1 MALRTTLL
9 LIILINSVYGY
20 TQVTD
25 NFSDGDFTNDPI
37 WSGDDSYFVVTEENR
52 LNSNGPSDAASVLHL
67 STVSSVMDYTIW
79 EFLLDLNFNGTTS
92 NFFRIYLT
100 SDKLD
105 QEDNPTG
112 YFIQMGQTSA
122 DYIKLFRND
131 AGTVQEIAQGTTGFS
146 SSIIGEVR
154 IRVIRDVLGN
164 WTIYADPNGAQDFQ
178 LEASVLDNTY
188 TSTNYFGVYFQYS
201 TTSRYDD
208 FGFDD
213 LVISQL
219 EMDTVEVLS
228 ATEVV
233 VYFNQPIDQT
243 DAETTGSYTLPGYT
257 VSSATQSSVSDSV
270 VTLTLDGGTPLVTGD
285 YTLTVTS
292 ALTRNS
298 DATYDFSYT
307 QLQLQSALTLSETEM
322 LLTFNDD
329 LEETSAETLTNYT
342 IDNGIGQPAGVS
354 LNEDRSQV
362 TLTLSNSLYEGTTF
376 ELTLSGIENEIGNSV
391 FAGTEDFTF
400 VIPVVIDSAAAQS
413 QSTVLVMFN
422 KPLNETIAED
432 VLNYSLSGGLGNPIS
447 ATLQDGSQSV
457 ELTFSE
463 NLADDNYVLTIND
476 VEDLDGNIIA
486 ENSTISFSYLHLDIV
501 SVVQVGDESV
511 RITFNQE
518 VDESTAEMVG
528 NYSLSE
534 MGSPTLASH
543 SSEDLS
549 EVTLTWDELYNSVY
563 TLSITGISN
572 QIQNSE
578 PSELS
583 AQLAISKASDYRQ
596 LLITE
601 IMADPTPVVG
611 LPDAEYVEIYNP
623 GSFSIN
629 LEGFELNDEP
639 LDSFILQPG
648 AYALLT
654 DDSNLAAFGV
664 TNGIAI
670 TSFDALTNSGET
682 VYLRDQFGNLL
693 DSVTYALSWYR
704 SDAKDDGGYALELMD
719 PLQPCSD
726 SQNWIASVHSNGGT
740 PGVENSVFDDQD
752 TSTPQLLSVTALSDN
767 QLTVV
772 FSEPM
777 EASSVTTESFDLEG
791 YAFTTV
797 SAVSYTTFSLQLSAD
812 LISERS
818 YTLTVSNVSDCRG
831 NILTDQNIS
840 FYHDTR
846 PPQFSRVQVL
856 TSQTV
861 ALIFSEPLNEAIAED
876 EANYSITGYT
886 VDQALLQDSAT
897 HRVHVSFNE
906 EFELEANY
914 SLTYSQLEDTL
925 GNALVTANASFEY
938 QDQIDTAYVV
948 APNLLAL
955 RFTEALESTSATSFV
970 NYWLEDVKSRPVEI
984 ALSESDPK
992 LVHLAFGANFSE
1004 NKDLRIFVSNIKKSV
1019 DNSSLITPAYTFKYD
1034 TRAATIASLLVKND
1048 SQLII
1053 TWSEPM
1059 EVQTATTSSYYELED
1074 DEQPIEI
1081 LQLSDTEY
1089 ELTFANQFEMEVQ
1102 KRLSAKGMKDRY
1114 GVEVTTT
1121 RNVDF
1126 TYDPRPPS
1134 INEVRLIDP
1143 DRLKISFSEKVSL
1156 GSATSLTNYTIE
1168 GENPLAAEL
1177 LGPDS
1182 AKVVLTFS
1190 SIESKTEG
1198 QLIAIGLSDQ
1208 VGNISDSDT
1217 ILVNTQ
1223 NPNMVSLVPET
1234 DSSFVLTYSHSMN
1247 PVAFEKSSYSLD
1259 EFTIAEVSQRDDYSA
1274 VFTVHEKFTEGDSLK
1289 LTSDAIEGANNELV
1303 LSPFVSARFTSY
1315 FEGYDLLDEQTLWVR
1330 FDTEFSSISKTVF
1343 TIEGNSISLVNI
1355 DPEELGSVRVLLS
1368 TPLEPNVPLM
1378 LEWAGISD
1386 KFGRRLPD
1394 YRLSVER
1401 DTQKPEVSD
1410 LESEYLGKLTLTFTE
1425 PMDESSLKAISNYRL
1440 LGKGHPAAITVVDD
1454 RTALLDFDNGLE
1466 VGVGYDLLILPIS
1479 DVAGNYSVQDT
1490 VAFSYQPPAFPAYG
1504 DIVINELM
1512 IDPSPAVGLPEVEYI
1527 ELFNAS
1533 SQAYDLRGLKIG
1545 DPSVETILPAY
1556 VLDPESYVLIVAT
1569 SSKSLFSGS
1578 NILGISGFPSLG
1590 NTGDHVL
1597 LKTIFGDLVD
1607 DVNYETSW
1615 YGDPLKDDGGF
1626 SLERIDPWGMCPE
1639 GVNWQASTHS
1649 LGGSPG
1655 EENSGYRTGSDADL
1669 PMIEGFM
1676 ALSTSQFQI
1685 SFDEPM
1691 DSSSLLTMIITM
1703 AGFEIE
1709 ERTVGGD
1716 YFTELT
1722 FSLSTPVALGET
1734 YELEVSGASDC
1745 SGNLMEPETISV
1757 GFGRAPVSGELII
1770 TEIMADP
1777 DPVVG
1782 LPNSEFIEVYNAT
1795 DELISLSGVRLRDAT
1810 SSTTLPDVNVPG
1822 GAYFILCPS
1831 TQVAAFSPYGLT
1843 VGVTSWPSLNNTGE
1857 QLSLFKDVTIEAVA
1871 YSNKWYSSD
1880 EKSDGGY
1887 SLEIINPTGSCP
1899 GGANWSETTDP
1910 SGGTPGRQ
1918 NSVYSLE
1925 PDSEVPVLKSYST
1938 PDELTIRFTFSEPM
1952 DSSSLMGAM
1961 VEGVNLS
1968 SRVVTTAD
1976 FDELQITLSDPLP
1989 KGSLVEITISSAS
2002 DCSGNLMEPETISVG
2017 FGRAPV
2023 SGDLIIT
2030 EIMADPDPVIGLP
2043 NSEFIEVY
2051 NATDE
2056 LISLSGVRLRDAT
2069 SSTTLPDVNVPG
2081 GTYFI
2086 LCPSTQVVA
2095 FSSYGLTV
2103 GVTSWPSL
2111 NNTGEALSLFKD
2123 VTIAAVTYS
2132 NDWYENSEKS
2142 DGGYSLEL
2150 INPFGICPGGANW
2163 SESNDPSGGT
2173 PGRQNSVYSLEPD
2186 SEAPIVISL
2195 EVLDETT
2202 IRFTFS
2208 ESMDSE
2214 SLLGAD
2220 ITGLSVSETR
2230 LLDQDFTILEVLLSS
2245 PLPKGVSVE
2254 VALSGPS
2261 DCSGN
2266 PMTAR
2271 TFVVGLGDIP
2281 GFNDLLITEIMA
2293 DPEPVAGLPNSEF
2306 FELYNA
2312 SDRLLKLKDV
2322 ELHDATNTVTLPAVV
2337 IPPGGYWFFTPS
2349 SSLGL
2354 YGEVT
2359 NQSAV
2364 SGWTTLNNT
2373 GESLSLWHGSQLVF
2387 QITYSDDWHDSDE
2400 KSGGGYSLE
2409 MKDLSNP
2416 CGGSLNWGSSMA
2428 SAGGTPGREN
2438 SNAESVPDNFGPNLI
2453 GAFAIAADTL
2463 LLIFDEG
2470 LNPDF
2475 TASIELSFDPELSYH
2490 TSFLNADRTE
2500 VKVALNG
2507 ELKVNQSYGLT
2518 VKGVTDCNGN
2528 EIRKNTASLV
2538 LPDEAVADELILNEI
2553 LFDPRPEG
2561 VDFVEVH
2568 NRSEKYIDLQG
2579 WGIGRLTED
2588 LQTRWIGQRYILKP
2602 GGFVAITTD
2611 SVIVKNQYPQGVN
2624 KQFLQ
2629 ISSLPS
2635 LPNDAG
2641 TVVLSSP
2648 TGEIVDQFSYE
2659 DDFHLSFLES
2669 VDGVSLERISA
2680 DGLTQDAN
2688 NWTSASSAAGY
2699 ATPGYINSQAFEA
2712 RTSNARVTIDPKVFV
2727 PGSANPAHQ
2736 SFTTINYQFD
2746 KGGQFANIT
2755 VYNQMGQ
2762 PVAELARGTSLGT
2775 SGFVRW
2781 DGTTGAGDRVRM
2793 GYYVVFFE
2801 LYDGSGS
2808 KQILKETVVVGR

>member
-1 MALRTTLL
+1 
-9 LIILINSVYGY
+9 
-20 TQVTD
+20 
-25 NFSDGDFTNDPI
+25 
-37 WSGDDSYFVVTEENR
+37 
-52 LNSNGPSDAASVLHL
+52 
-67 STVSSVMDYTIW
+67 
-79 EFLLDLNFNGTTS
+79 
-92 NFFRIYLT
+92 
-100 SDKLD
+100 
-105 QEDNPTG
+105 
-112 YFIQMGQTSA
+112 
-122 DYIKLFRND
+122 
-131 AGTVQEIAQGTTGFS
+131 
-146 SSIIGEVR
+146 
-154 IRVIRDVLGN
+154 
-164 WTIYADPNGAQDFQ
+164 
-178 LEASVLDNTY
+178 
-188 TSTNYFGVYFQYS
+188 
-201 TTSRYDD
+201 
-208 FGFDD
+208 
-213 LVISQL
+213 
-219 EMDTVEVLS
+219 
-228 ATEVV
+228 
-233 VYFNQPIDQT
+233 
-243 DAETTGSYTLPGYT
+243 
-257 VSSATQSSVSDSV
+257 
-270 VTLTLDGGTPLVTGD
+270 
-285 YTLTVTS
+285 
-292 ALTRNS
+292 
-298 DATYDFSYT
+298 
-307 QLQLQSALTLSETEM
+307 
-322 LLTFNDD
+322 
-329 LEETSAETLTNYT
+329 
-342 IDNGIGQPAGVS
+342 
-354 LNEDRSQV
+354 
-362 TLTLSNSLYEGTTF
+362 
-376 ELTLSGIENEIGNSV
+376 
-391 FAGTEDFTF
+391 
-400 VIPVVIDSAAAQS
+400 
-413 QSTVLVMFN
+413 
-422 KPLNETIAED
+422 
-432 VLNYSLSGGLGNPIS
+432 
-447 ATLQDGSQSV
+447 
-457 ELTFSE
+457 
-463 NLADDNYVLTIND
+463 
-476 VEDLDGNIIA
+476 
-486 ENSTISFSYLHLDIV
+486 
-501 SVVQVGDESV
+501 
-511 RITFNQE
+511 
-518 VDESTAEMVG
+518 
-528 NYSLSE
+528 
-534 MGSPTLASH
+534 
-543 SSEDLS
+543 
-549 EVTLTWDELYNSVY
+549 
-563 TLSITGISN
+563 
-572 QIQNSE
+572 
-578 PSELS
+578 
-583 AQLAISKASDYRQ
+583 
-596 LLITE
+596 
-601 IMADPTPVVG
+601 
-611 LPDAEYVEIYNP
+611 
-623 GSFSIN
+623 
-629 LEGFELNDEP
+629 
-639 LDSFILQPG
+639 
-648 AYALLT
+648 
-654 DDSNLAAFGV
+654 
-664 TNGIAI
+664 
-670 TSFDALTNSGET
+670 
-682 VYLRDQFGNLL
+682 
-693 DSVTYALSWYR
+693 
-704 SDAKDDGGYALELMD
+704 
-719 PLQPCSD
+719 
-726 SQNWIASVHSNGGT
+726 
-740 PGVENSVFDDQD
+740 
-752 TSTPQLLSVTALSDN
+752 
-767 QLTVV
+767 
-772 FSEPM
+772 
-777 EASSVTTESFDLEG
+777 
-791 YAFTTV
+791 
-797 SAVSYTTFSLQLSAD
+797 
-812 LISERS
+812 
-818 YTLTVSNVSDCRG
+818 
-831 NILTDQNIS
+831 
-840 FYHDTR
+840 
-846 PPQFSRVQVL
+846 
-856 TSQTV
+856 
-861 ALIFSEPLNEAIAED
+861 
-876 EANYSITGYT
+876 
-886 VDQALLQDSAT
+886 
-897 HRVHVSFNE
+897 
-906 EFELEANY
+906 
-914 SLTYSQLEDTL
+914 
-925 GNALVTANASFEY
+925 
-938 QDQIDTAYVV
+938 
-948 APNLLAL
+948 
-955 RFTEALESTSATSFV
+955 
-970 NYWLEDVKSRPVEI
+970 
-984 ALSESDPK
+984 
-992 LVHLAFGANFSE
+992 
-1004 NKDLRIFVSNIKKSV
+1004 
-1019 DNSSLITPAYTFKYD
+1019 
-1034 TRAATIASLLVKND
+1034 
-1048 SQLII
+1048 
-1053 TWSEPM
+1053 
-1059 EVQTATTSSYYELED
+1059 
-1074 DEQPIEI
+1074 
-1081 LQLSDTEY
+1081 
-1089 ELTFANQFEMEVQ
+1089 
-1102 KRLSAKGMKDRY
+1102 
-1114 GVEVTTT
+1114 
-1121 RNVDF
+1121 
-1126 TYDPRPPS
+1126 
-1134 INEVRLIDP
+1134 
-1143 DRLKISFSEKVSL
+1143 
-1156 GSATSLTNYTIE
+1156 
-1168 GENPLAAEL
+1168 
-1177 LGPDS
+1177 
-1182 AKVVLTFS
+1182 
-1190 SIESKTEG
+1190 
-1198 QLIAIGLSDQ
+1198 
-1208 VGNISDSDT
+1208 
-1217 ILVNTQ
+1217 
-1223 NPNMVSLVPET
+1223 
-1234 DSSFVLTYSHSMN
+1234 
-1247 PVAFEKSSYSLD
+1247 
-1259 EFTIAEVSQRDDYSA
+1259 
-1274 VFTVHEKFTEGDSLK
+1274 
-1289 LTSDAIEGANNELV
+1289 
-1303 LSPFVSARFTSY
+1303 
-1315 FEGYDLLDEQTLWVR
+1315 
-1330 FDTEFSSISKTVF
+1330 
-1343 TIEGNSISLVNI
+1343 
-1355 DPEELGSVRVLLS
+1355 
-1368 TPLEPNVPLM
+1368 
-1378 LEWAGISD
+1378 
-1386 KFGRRLPD
+1386 
-1394 YRLSVER
+1394 
-1401 DTQKPEVSD
+1401 
-1410 LESEYLGKLTLTFTE
+1410 
-1425 PMDESSLKAISNYRL
+1425 
-1440 LGKGHPAAITVVDD
+1440 
-1454 RTALLDFDNGLE
+1454 

-1757 GFGRAPVSGELII
+1757 GFGRAPVSGDLII

-1777 DPVVG
+1777 DPVV
-1782 LPNSEFIEVYNAT
+1782 
-1795 DELISLSGVRLRDAT
+1795 
-1810 SSTTLPDVNVPG
+1810 
-1822 GAYFILCPS
+1822 
-1831 TQVAAFSPYGLT
+1831 
-1843 VGVTSWPSLNNTGE
+1843 
-1857 QLSLFKDVTIEAVA
+1857 
-1871 YSNKWYSSD
+1871 
-1880 EKSDGGY
+1880 
-1887 SLEIINPTGSCP
+1887 
-1899 GGANWSETTDP
+1899 
-1910 SGGTPGRQ
+1910 
-1918 NSVYSLE
+1918 
-1925 PDSEVPVLKSYST
+1925 
-1938 PDELTIRFTFSEPM
+1938 
-1952 DSSSLMGAM
+1952 
-1961 VEGVNLS
+1961 
-1968 SRVVTTAD
+1968 
-1976 FDELQITLSDPLP
+1976 
-1989 KGSLVEITISSAS
+1989 
-2002 DCSGNLMEPETISVG
+2002 
-2017 FGRAPV
+2017 
-2023 SGDLIIT
+2023 
-2030 EIMADPDPVIGLP
+2030 GLP

-2163 SESNDPSGGT
+2163 SETNDPSGGT
-2173 PGRQNSVYSLEPD
+2173 PGRQNSVYSLGPD

-2214 SLLGAD
+2214 SLLGAA

-2230 LLDQDFTILEVLLSS
+2230 LLDQDFTMLEVLLSS

-2254 VALSGPS
+2254 VALSGVS

-2293 DPEPVAGLPNSEF
+2293 DPEPVAGLPNSEY

-2312 SDRLLKLKDV
+2312 SDRLLTLKDV

-2373 GESLSLWHGSQLVF
+2373 GESLSLWYGSQLVF

-2438 SNAESVPDNFGPNLI
+2438 SNAESVPDNFGPNLT
-2453 GAFAIAADTL
+2453 GAFAIAADTV

-2470 LNPDF
+2470 LDPDV

-2490 TSFLNADRTE
+2490 TSFLNTDRTE

-2538 LPDEAVADELILNEI
+2538 LPDEAVADDLILNEI

-2561 VDFVEVH
+2561 VDFVEVY

-2588 LQTRWIGQRYILKP
+2588 LQTRWISQRYILKP

-2629 ISSLPS
+2629 ISSLPT

-2781 DGTTGAGDRVRM
+2781 DGTTSAGDRVRM

-2808 KQILKETVVVGR
+2808 KHILKETVVVGR